1 MISIQSSALVRI
13 TSLTLFAL
21 FCATSTYWFITLNS
35 HHTTPLPAASAS
47 RAPVKVDYANQLF
60 GGQANSVHSDFQ
72 LTGVL
77 ALQEGG
83 AAAIIGQAGKPL
95 RAISVGQPIDQNTRL
110 NEVRARSVII
120 EQSGIKSE
128 VFLPAAT
135 ESPTI
140 YVR

>member
-13 TSLTLFAL
+13 ISLTLFAL

-60 GGQANSVHSDFQ
+60 GGQANSVRSDFQ

-77 ALQEGG
+77 ALQEG

-128 VFLPAAT
+128 VFLPTAT